1 MPSTKPVRFHIL
13 AQEVMNLFPYFV
25 QPGDT
30 LYRIAA
36 RFNVPV
42 AAILTA
48 NPGLDPYSLYVGQR
62 ILIPAPV
69 PTPYPVP
76 YPLPYP
82 LPYPIPYP
90 PRPYPYRPP
99 HPGPGP
105 RPPHGGGPPGGRPP
119 GGGPPHRP
127 PR

>member
-36 RFNVPV
+36 RVNVPV

-69 PTPYPVP
+69 PTPYPV
-76 YPLPYP
+76 PYP